1 MSPASKYGHYQ
12 PSVEMILYEGE
23 PEAASE
29 AAEKEAA
36 ELRAQGQLAGI
47 IDFKGDTAEA
57 ARSFFSCLR
66 KLDKEGVDRILCVG
80 VPEVGLGEAVM
91 DRMRKAAG
99 YHIVRV

>member
-1 MSPASKYGHYQ
+1 
-12 PSVEMILYEGE
+12 MILFEGA

-36 ELRAQGQLAGI
+36 RLRAQGRRTGI
-47 IDFKGDTAEA
+47 IDFKGNTVEA
-57 ARSFFSCLR
+57 ARFFFSNLR
-66 KLDKEGVDRILCVG
+66 KLDKEGVDQIICVG
-80 VPEVGLGEAVM
+80 VPEEGLGEAVM